1 MNARIGAGATAPP
14 ERGRLIGVLLAAVV
28 CAGTGQSIAMAI
40 GSIVAADLTGTNTWA
55 GLPVAVGALGT
66 ALASLPLARLMG
78 RFGRR
83 PGLVLGYA
91 LAILGSGL
99 AMAGVLARSFP
110 LLLLGMALFGIS
122 NTANLLARYA
132 AADVST
138 SAQRGQAIGL
148 IVWGVTVGAIVGPNL
163 LDLAARVAV
172 PLGLPAVGS
181 PFLVSLVGCALAALL
196 IAAFLRPDP
205 LAIARRLPEPRG
217 ADVAPTRAR
226 PLGVILRQPAVQVAL
241 GALMTS
247 QLVMIATTSTS
258 PVYLRDQGHHVHTI
272 GLAVSLHLA
281 GMYGASPLTGWLCD
295 RLGRLVV
302 IGAGGLLLVGAIVFA
317 AVAPGSD
324 SALVIAALFL
334 NGVGWNF
341 AFVGG
346 SALLTD
352 ALGRAE
358 RTSLQGLADLATG
371 LMGALGS
378 TVGGIILQ
386 GWGFPALNVAGAALL
401 LGPLV
406 VAWLRRAA
414 VVARPSDPAETRQ
427 PAA

>member
-1 MNARIGAGATAPP
+1 MSSGLSVRLAAPP
-14 ERGRLIGVLLAAVV
+14 KRRRLLAALLAAQV
-28 CAGTGQSIAMAI
+28 CGSTGHSISLAV

-55 GLPVAVGALGT
+55 GLPVAVAALGT

-181 PFLVSLVGCALAALL
+181 PFLVALVGFALAALL
-196 IAAFLRPDP
+196 VAALLRPDP
-205 LAIARRLPEPRG
+205 LAVARRL
-217 ADVAPTRAR
+217 
-226 PLGVILRQPAVQVAL
+226 
-241 GALMTS
+241 
-247 QLVMIATTSTS
+247 
-258 PVYLRDQGHHVHTI
+258 
-272 GLAVSLHLA
+272 
-281 GMYGASPLTGWLCD
+281 
-295 RLGRLVV
+295 
-302 IGAGGLLLVGAIVFA
+302 
-317 AVAPGSD
+317 
-324 SALVIAALFL
+324 
-334 NGVGWNF
+334 
-341 AFVGG
+341 
-346 SALLTD
+346 
-352 ALGRAE
+352 
-358 RTSLQGLADLATG
+358 
-371 LMGALGS
+371 
-378 TVGGIILQ
+378 
-386 GWGFPALNVAGAALL
+386 
-401 LGPLV
+401 
-406 VAWLRRAA
+406 
-414 VVARPSDPAETRQ
+414 
-427 PAA
+427 